1 MEKTTNDAKLSG
13 GKLRLNIIDFL
24 IVVVILGAIIGITL
38 RFGLVERITNQS
50 GLTDARISFLI
61 LDINGESSNYF
72 SIGDKFYDVANDC
85 ELGVLESRQ
94 FIPAEAFIVNEY
106 GEIFKRNSSDE
117 RNERIDVRG
126 VLVGE
131 GTFTEEGFLLG
142 GTNYIAPGSTI
153 HMQSTNIDVY
163 MTVTAIEKVD
173 DAASQ

>member
-1 MEKTTNDAKLSG
+1 MSKTATDAKPAG

-50 GLTDARISFLI
+50 GLTSARISFLI
-61 LDINGESSNYF
+61 LDINDESWNYF
-72 SIGDKFYDVANDC
+72 SVGDRFIDAEHDC

-106 GEIFKRNSSDE
+106 GEIFKRNSG
-117 RNERIDVRG
+117 NEQRIDVRG

-131 GTFTEEGFLLG
+131 GTFTDDGFLLG
-142 GTNYIAPGSTI
+142 GTNYIAPGSTV
-153 HMQSTNIDVY
+153 HMQSSNIDVY

-173 DAASQ
+173 DAESQ

>member
-1 MEKTTNDAKLSG
+1 MGKTATDTKPAG

-50 GLTDARISFLI
+50 GLTSARISFLI
-61 LDINGESSNYF
+61 LDINDESWNYF
-72 SIGDKFYDVANDC
+72 AVGDRFIDAEHDC

-106 GEIFKRNSSDE
+106 GEIFKRNSG
-117 RNERIDVRG
+117 NEQRIDVRG

-131 GTFTEEGFLLG
+131 GTFTEDGFLLG
-142 GTNYIAPGSTI
+142 GTNYIAPGSTV
-153 HMQSTNIDVY
+153 HMQSANIDVY

-173 DAASQ
+173 DAESQ